1 MTVAE
6 LIKGFIA
13 ALLSRCPKCWEP
25 LDCIRDWSGGV
36 EGYGLYYCPKC
47 DKIDQLWQQRNS

>member
-1 MTVAE
+1 MIVAE
-6 LIKGFIA
+6 LIKEFIT
-13 ALLSRCPKCWEP
+13 ALLCRCPKCWEP

-47 DKIDQLWQQRNS
+47 DKID